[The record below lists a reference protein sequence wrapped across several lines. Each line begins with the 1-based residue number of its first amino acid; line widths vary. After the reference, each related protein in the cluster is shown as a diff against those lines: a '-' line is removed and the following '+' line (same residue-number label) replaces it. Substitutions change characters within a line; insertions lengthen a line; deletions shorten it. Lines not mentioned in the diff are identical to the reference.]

1 MAKDEPYDMMPHGD
15 IIELKKQ
22 LQKLKAEKFSSQE
35 LMISISALT
44 KGMDSMLRLF
54 KEASEELRVEE
65 EEDAT
70 NKKLNEV
77 IEQNKIIAD
86 GMVTVSDMIQD
97 FIEKQK
103 GTKPISIPKPSYRPP
118 VSELDFQQPP
128 PLQPLPLEQP
138 LNEPD
143 LQPNQPPKPQQGPVV
158 MPSIPFSSLDEPPKP
173 KKKGL
178 FGRIKK

>member
-1 MAKDEPYDMMPHGD
+1 MAKDEPYDMMPHMD

-35 LMISISALT
+35 LMNSMSALT
-44 KGMDSMLRLF
+44 KSMDSMLRLF
-54 KEASEELRVEE
+54 KEASEELKVEE
-65 EEDAT
+65 KEDAI
-70 NKKLNEV
+70 NKKLDAV

-86 GMVTVSDMIQD
+86 GMVTVSDMIKD

-103 GTKPISIPKPSYRPP
+103 EPKPVP
-118 VSELDFQQPP
+118 VPEPAFQQPP
-128 PLQPLPLEQP
+128 LEP
-138 LNEPD
+138 SLNEPNLELD
-143 LQPNQPPKPQQGPVV
+143 QPMPKQGPVV

-178 FGRIKK
+178 FGRLKI